1 MQIGHRL
8 LQRITGFA
16 KREDLTLAPNIT
28 ANFTSPTLAFAGSAV
43 ATGLWFAALVTIPE
57 LQRSDLSIIVARI
70 AVHLIVLGGT
80 WAGLSRTSLTTSE
93 RTWTWLAIA
102 VPLTLWHGAA
112 WIIVADG
119 LLLPGAVSIPLLPLM
134 IVVPTAIV
142 ITLLSRSDRIGVLLD
157 AMPANWLIG
166 LQAYRVIGGVFLANW
181 LAGTTPGVFA
191 LPAGTGDVITGLMA
205 LPTAAVLASGRPG
218 STRAALFWNLF
229 GIADLVVAVT
239 MGALTTPG
247 PLQQLALD
255 HPNLTA
261 GTYPTA
267 IIPAF
272 TVPTSLVLHALSLR
286 QLLRRTRGA
295 AAIAV

>member
-1 MQIGHRL
+1 MASN
-8 LQRITGFA
+8 T
-16 KREDLTLAPNIT
+16 TL
-28 ANFTSPTLAFAGSAV
+28 NFTSPTFAFAASAAV
-43 ATGLWFAALVTIPE
+43 TGFWFTALIAIPE
-57 LQRSDLSIIVARI
+57 LQRSDLSVISIRI

-80 WAGLSRTSLTTSE
+80 WAGLSRTSLTASQ
-93 RTWTWLAIA
+93 RIATWLAIA
-102 VPLTLWHGAA
+102 IPLTVWHGAA
-112 WIIVADG
+112 WMIVAEG

-134 IVVPTAIV
+134 IVVLTAVV
-142 ITLLSRSDRIGVLLD
+142 ITLLSRSDRIGTLLD

-166 LQAYRVIGGVFLANW
+166 LQAYRVIGGVFFANW

-205 LPTAAVLASGRPG
+205 LPTAVLLASGRPG
-218 STRAALFWNLF
+218 GTKAALFWNLF
-229 GIADLVVAVT
+229 GVADLVVAVT
-239 MGALTTPG
+239 LGALTTPG

-255 HPNLTA
+255 HPNLTT

-286 QLLRRTRGA
+286 QLLRRTRPVARA
-295 AAIAV
+295 A

>member
-1 MQIGHRL
+1 M
-8 LQRITGFA
+8 
-16 KREDLTLAPNIT
+16 APNTT

-43 ATGLWFAALVTIPE
+43 ATGLWFAALVAIPE

-80 WAGLSRTSLTTSE
+80 WAGLSRTSLTASE

-102 VPLTLWHGAA
+102 IPLTLWHGAA

-157 AMPANWLIG
+157 VMPVNWLIG

-205 LPTAAVLASGRPG
+205 LPTAAMLASGRPG

-247 PLQQLALD
+247 PLQQLAL
-255 HPNLTA
+255 
-261 GTYPTA
+261 
-267 IIPAF
+267 
-272 TVPTSLVLHALSLR
+272 
-286 QLLRRTRGA
+286 
-295 AAIAV
+295 

>member
-1 MQIGHRL
+1 M
-8 LQRITGFA
+8 A
-16 KREDLTLAPNIT
+16 SNNT
-28 ANFTSPTLAFAGSAV
+28 AIFTSPTLAFAGTAV
-43 ATGLWFAALVTIPE
+43 ATGLWFAALVAIPE

-80 WAGLSRTSLTTSE
+80 WAGLSRTSLTASE
-93 RTWTWLAIA
+93 RIWTWLAIA
-102 VPLTLWHGAA
+102 IPLTLWHGAA
-112 WIIVADG
+112 WVIVAEG

-134 IVVPTAIV
+134 IVVPTAVV
-142 ITLLSRSDRIGVLLD
+142 ITLLSRSDRIGTLLD

-166 LQAYRVIGGVFLANW
+166 LQAYRVIGGVFFANW
-181 LAGTTPGVFA
+181 LAGTTPGIFA

-205 LPTAAVLASGRPG
+205 LPTAVLLASGRPG
-218 STRAALFWNLF
+218 STKAALFWNLF

-239 MGALTTPG
+239 LGALTTPG

-255 HPNLTA
+255 HPNLTT

-286 QLLRRTRGA
+286 QLLRRTRPA
-295 AAIAV
+295 AAIAA